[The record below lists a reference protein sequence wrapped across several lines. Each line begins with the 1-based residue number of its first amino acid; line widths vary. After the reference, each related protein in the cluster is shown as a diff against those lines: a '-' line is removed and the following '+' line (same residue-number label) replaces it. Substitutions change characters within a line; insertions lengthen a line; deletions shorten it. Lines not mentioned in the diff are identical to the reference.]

1 MCQTIKTSK
10 GGMVASVDAIT
21 TLLGQVADMNVSNLS
36 TALFRKR
43 IQRCSGCMPGGGPPS
58 GCWTA
63 YFKRSKAP
71 KSRRWAWRSVTLT
84 SGGTSCLPTGKVLG
98 SSVGYSAYEGGGCSV
113 PSEGAED
120 VDGRPVRRNDDMV
133 WALTQL
139 RARWQWPLS
148 GGHGRVTRYC
158 GNCKEDPTDNQNSGT
173 GCREGPW
180 RVAECTDSNVERL
193 VRRWLVAGSLLA
205 EPVLMISGL

>member
-21 TLLGQVADMNVSNLS
+21 TLLGQVADMNISNLF

-71 KSRRWAWRSVTLT
+71 KSRRWACRSVTLT
-84 SGGTSCLPTGKVLG
+84 SGGTSYLPMGNVVG
-98 SSVGYSAYEGGGCSV
+98 SSVGYSAYEGGGCSL
-113 PSEGAED
+113 PSGGAED
-120 VDGRPVRRNDDMV
+120 VDGRPVRRKDDMV
-133 WALTQL
+133 QPLTQL
-139 RARWQWPLS
+139 RARWQRPLS
-148 GGHGRVTRYC
+148 GGHGRVTRYS
-158 GNCKEDPTDNQNSGT
+158 GNCKRDPADDQNSGR

-180 RVAECTDSNVERL
+180 RVPVCTDSNVEG
-193 VRRWLVAGSLLA
+193 WFVAGSLLA
-205 EPVLMISGL
+205 RCWQNLC